1 MAVVKPHAVA
11 LAATVACSV
20 AMVESVDQA
29 RTLGRLAAMVAPAV
43 REVRAAPWPEVVEP
57 VEQVARVLQV
67 RRGPT
72 AANPS
77 LPREAD
83 KAALAAEAVRVALR
97 VEKVLK
103 ASVAVRV

>member
-1 MAVVKPHAVA
+1 MAAVKPHAVA
-11 LAATVACSV
+11 LAATVDCSA
-20 AMVESVDQA
+20 AMVALADQA
-29 RTLGRLAAMVAPAV
+29 LTLGHLAAMVAPAV
-43 REVRAAPWPEVVEP
+43 REVRAAHWPEVA
-57 VEQVARVLQV
+57 EQVAQVAQVLQV